1 MLQHL
6 LCRRLPEPEQDVHHL
21 PLAPRQTLVKQRFH
35 GRILPHAGKTAN
47 KMLKK
52 LHFYF
57 DKPRFKCCFSR
68 TMNALTS
75 LKSALRDRSELVFNV
90 LAPVTAAVF
99 LGACAGPSGPIGGNS
114 GSYLEAG
121 ADSVRAAAPRAAKSQ
136 GHSSVAESDAF
147 AKPTKERPG
156 LATQWG
162 NSVKSSMNT
171 TRFKRASTKPYGVDA
186 IYYNDSAG
194 LKAMGVKDMRVE
206 GMQQAAGGVLE
217 WGIRSGFGMLTS
229 YKSYGNYRRYVEGR
243 NGSTYSIVVKNRCMS
258 RILVVLSVDGLDVMD
273 GKPAGT
279 SRPGYVINAGE
290 KLEVKGFRTSHDAV
304 AAFKFSTVS
313 ESYANTRHGD
323 TRNVGVIGLAAF
335 LEKGRDP
342 WTWMPDEIQTRET
355 ATPFA
360 TAR

>member
-1 MLQHL
+1 
-6 LCRRLPEPEQDVHHL
+6 
-21 PLAPRQTLVKQRFH
+21 
-35 GRILPHAGKTAN
+35 
-47 KMLKK
+47 
-52 LHFYF
+52 
-57 DKPRFKCCFSR
+57 
-68 TMNALTS
+68 MNALVS
-75 LKSALRDRSELVFNV
+75 LKSALRDRSGFIFNV
-90 LAPVTAAVF
+90 LATVTTAVL
-99 LGACAGPSGPIGGNS
+99 LGACASSSDPSAGYGAAPGSTSQIPWNS
-114 GSYLEAG
+114 ASSPGL
-121 ADSVRAAAPRAAKSQ
+121 AAAPARAADAKVRS
-136 GHSSVAESDAF
+136 GSAVAESEAF

-162 NSVKSSMNT
+162 GSVKSVLSNT
-171 TRFKRASTKPYGVDA
+171 SFARASTKPHGVDA

-194 LKAMGVKDMRVE
+194 LKAMGVKDMRVA

-217 WGIRSGFGMLTS
+217 WGIRGGFSLLTA
-229 YKSYGNYRRYVEGR
+229 YKSYGNHRRYVEGR
-243 NGSTYSIVVKNRCMS
+243 NGSTYSIVVKNRCKS

-290 KLEVKGFRTSHDAV
+290 TLEVKGFRTSHDAV

-313 ESYANTRHGD
+313 QSYANTRHGD

-342 WTWMPDEIQTRET
+342 WTWMPDEIQKRET